1 MGESNYFED
10 YPETVS
16 VFRDADKW
24 YTADTDRLIPE
35 EMKSKV
41 NNWID
46 YRTFNAVFNIMHRVL
61 GEAGI
66 VHGDKLAETAFYNYF
81 LRPALNDG
89 GSKGFNPEGIDNEVA
104 GVAMTGVIDRLNPDL
119 VVFLSK
125 KAYDEFTK
133 YCRRCGL
140 EHGDVII
147 AAVAHPASPWWNRRD
162 GIYGKKKFEAY
173 LKGHWI
179 AR

>member
-1 MGESNYFED
+1 MVHCRYRQVDTRRDEKQGEQL
-10 YPETVS
+10 
-16 VFRDADKW
+16 
-24 YTADTDRLIPE
+24 DRLPH
-35 EMKSKV
+35 V
-41 NNWID
+41 QCGVQH
-46 YRTFNAVFNIMHRVL
+46 NAPGVL

-66 VHGDKLAETAFYNYF
+66 EHGYKLAEAAFYNYF

-147 AAVAHPASPWWNRRD
+147 AAVAHPASP
-162 GIYGKKKFEAY
+162 
-173 LKGHWI
+173 
-179 AR
+179 